1 MNNLKK
7 VYKHLNKK
15 NLSTQKVELAMD
27 FNSILKEV
35 KNDLSKIEKQAS
47 QLNKLAS
54 SFAKAKNPDLSG
66 VPQNRRKKIQTFFK
80 EFSKKA
86 NDLGIDVKSTVFYKE
101 YLDALGTVGKMERGL
116 DDIKASKKLVR

>member
-15 NLSTQKVELAMD
+15 DLSVQKVELAMD

-54 SFAKAKNPDLSG
+54 SFAKVKNPDRSG
-66 VPQNRRKKIQTFFK
+66 IPQNRRKKIQTFFK

-101 YLDALGTVGKMERGL
+101 YLDALDTVGKMERAL

>member
-7 VYKHLNKK
+7 VYKHLNKEE
-15 NLSTQKVELAMD
+15 LFVQKVELAMD

-54 SFAKAKNPDLSG
+54 SFAKAKNPDRSG
-66 VPQNRRKKIQTFFK
+66 VPQNRRKKIETFFK

-86 NDLGIDVKSTVFYKE
+86 NDFLVIIFFSLM
-101 YLDALGTVGKMERGL
+101 YL
-116 DDIKASKKLVR
+116 